1 MNKYTTPR
9 LILNTC
15 FLLSVLTACKTA
27 APQPSTQQ
35 SAAIQPPASPLDAL
49 KSGNDRF
56 VQGHPIHQHQDID
69 RRTEVAQGQ
78 HPIAIIVGCSD
89 SRVPPEI
96 VFDQGLGDLFVVRV
110 AGNIVDDHALGS
122 IEYAAEHLH
131 ATLIVVLGHDRC
143 GAVQAAVSSP
153 DAPGHI
159 QSIVDAI
166 RPAVKAATTQPGN
179 LLDNAIDE
187 NVRRVVADLQ
197 TSEPIL
203 RPEVETG
210 HLQILG
216 ARYNLDTGAVRFFPA
231 DIPTTM
237 Q

>member
-1 MNKYTTPR
+1 MKKTSLRFTLSTITALMVAITLAGCRSATTSQ
-9 LILNTC
+9 T
-15 FLLSVLTACKTA
+15 SDS
-27 APQPSTQQ
+27 STSSLQEQ
-35 SAAIQPPASPLDAL
+35 SALSPLDTL
-49 KSGNDRF
+49 KSGNQRY
-56 VQGHPIHQHQDID
+56 VAGHPTHEHQDID
-69 RRTEVAQGQ
+69 RRTEVSQGQ

-110 AGNIVDDHALGS
+110 AGNVVDDHAIGS

-131 ATLIVVLGHDRC
+131 APLIVVLGHDRC

-153 DAPGHI
+153 SAPGHI

-166 RPAVKAATTQPGN
+166 RPAVEAAKSEPGD

-187 NVRRVVADLQ
+187 NVRRVVAQLQ

-203 RPEVETG
+203 HHEIEAG
-210 HLQILG
+210 HLQVVG
-216 ARYNLDTGAVRFFPA
+216 ARYELNTGVVRFFPA
-231 DIPTTM
+231 